1 MEKADKKIAI
11 VTGGAKGIGKAIV
24 QLLSKNGYIV
34 ILDYR
39 HTVPKKEDFN
49 ENVDFFQADV
59 SVNNNCLKVVDHA
72 VGKYGRI
79 DLLVNNAGVDEI
91 KPFTDYTD
99 DEFDYIVKNNLYSV
113 FFMSRAVAKPMINQK
128 SGSIINISSI
138 WGLTGAS
145 CEVPY
150 SMTKAAID
158 GLTKSLVKELGP
170 SNIRVNSIAPGIINT
185 DMNKGLSED
194 DLAKIQDEIPLEKIG
209 SPKDVANL
217 VLAIDKSNYI
227 TGQVIQI
234 NGGWYI

>member
-1 MEKADKKIAI
+1 MEKSDKKIAI

-49 ENVDFFQADV
+49 ENVDLFQADV

-72 VGKYGRI
+72 IGKYGHI

-99 DEFDYIVKNNLYSV
+99 DEFDYIVKNNLYSA
-113 FFMSRAVAKPMINQK
+113 FFMSRAVAKPMISQK
-128 SGSIINISSI
+128 SGHIINISSI
-138 WGLTGAS
+138 WGITGAS

-158 GLTKSLVKELGP
+158 GLTKSLAKELGP

-185 DMNKGLSED
+185 DMNKDLSDD
-194 DLAKIQDEIPLEKIG
+194 DLVSIKNEIPLEKIG

-217 VLAIDKSNYI
+217 VLAIDKNNYI

>member
-1 MEKADKKIAI
+1 MDYKDKKIAI

-24 QLLSKNGYIV
+24 QTLSKNGYIV

-72 VGKYGRI
+72 MGKYGHI

-113 FFMSRAVAKPMINQK
+113 FFMSRAVARPMINQK

-158 GLTKSLVKELGP
+158 GLTKSLAKELGP
-170 SNIRVNSIAPGIINT
+170 SNIRVNSIAPGIIDT
-185 DMNKGLSED
+185 DMNQKLSKD

-217 VLAIDKSNYI
+217 VLAIDKNKYI

>member
-1 MEKADKKIAI
+1 M
-11 VTGGAKGIGKAIV
+11 
-24 QLLSKNGYIV
+24 
-34 ILDYR
+34 
-39 HTVPKKEDFN
+39 
-49 ENVDFFQADV
+49 
-59 SVNNNCLKVVDHA
+59 
-72 VGKYGRI
+72 GKYGHI

-113 FFMSRAVAKPMINQK
+113 FFMSRAVARPMINQK

-158 GLTKSLVKELGP
+158 GLTKSLAKELGP
-170 SNIRVNSIAPGIINT
+170 SNIRVNSIAPGIIDT
-185 DMNKGLSED
+185 DMNQKLSKD

-217 VLAIDKSNYI
+217 VLAIDKNRYI

>member
-1 MEKADKKIAI
+1 MDYKDKKIAI

-24 QLLSKNGYIV
+24 QALSKNGYIV

-72 VGKYGRI
+72 MGKYGHI

-113 FFMSRAVAKPMINQK
+113 FFMSRAVARPMINQK
-128 SGSIINISSI
+128 SGNIINISSI

-158 GLTKSLVKELGP
+158 GLTKSLAKELGP
-170 SNIRVNSIAPGIINT
+170 SNIRVNSIAPGIIDT
-185 DMNKGLSED
+185 DMNQKLSKD

-217 VLAIDKSNYI
+217 VLAIDKNRYI

>member
-1 MEKADKKIAI
+1 MDYKDKKIAI

-24 QLLSKNGYIV
+24 QALSKNGYIV

-72 VGKYGRI
+72 MGKYGHI

-113 FFMSRAVAKPMINQK
+113 FFMSRAVARPMINQK

-158 GLTKSLVKELGP
+158 GLTKSLAKELGP
-170 SNIRVNSIAPGIINT
+170 SNIRVNSIAPGIIDT
-185 DMNKGLSED
+185 DMNQKLSKD

-217 VLAIDKSNYI
+217 VLAIDKNRYI

>member
-1 MEKADKKIAI
+1 MDYKDKKIAI

-24 QLLSKNGYIV
+24 QVLSKNGYIV

-72 VGKYGRI
+72 IGKYGHI

-113 FFMSRAVAKPMINQK
+113 FFMSRAVSKPMINQK

-138 WGLTGAS
+138 WGITGAS

-158 GLTKSLVKELGP
+158 GLTKSLAKELGP
-170 SNIRVNSIAPGIINT
+170 SNIRVNSIAPGIIDT
-185 DMNKGLSED
+185 DMNKNLSKN
-194 DLAKIQDEIPLEKIG
+194 DLAEIQNEIPLEKIG

-217 VLAIDKSNYI
+217 VLAIDKSKYI

>member
-1 MEKADKKIAI
+1 MDYKDKKIAI

-24 QLLSKNGYIV
+24 QALSKNGYIV

-72 VGKYGRI
+72 MGKYGHI

-113 FFMSRAVAKPMINQK
+113 FFMSRAVARPMINQK

-158 GLTKSLVKELGP
+158 GLTKSLAKELGP
-170 SNIRVNSIAPGIINT
+170 SNIRVNSIAPGIIDT
-185 DMNKGLSED
+185 DMNKKLSKD

-217 VLAIDKSNYI
+217 VLAIDKNRYI

>member
-1 MEKADKKIAI
+1 MEKSDKKIAI

-49 ENVDFFQADV
+49 NNVDFFQADV

-72 VGKYGRI
+72 IGKYGRV

-128 SGSIINISSI
+128 AGSIINISSI

-158 GLTKSLVKELGP
+158 GLTKSLAKELGP

>member
-1 MEKADKKIAI
+1 MENEKKIAI

-24 QLLSKNGYIV
+24 QLLSKNGYII

-39 HTVPKKEDFN
+39 HTVPNKADFN

-72 VGKYGRI
+72 IGKYGHI
-79 DLLVNNAGVDEI
+79 DLLVNNAGVDTI
-91 KPFTDYTD
+91 KPFTEYTD
-99 DEFDYIVKNNLYSV
+99 DEFDYIVKNNLYSA
-113 FFMSRAVAKPMINQK
+113 FFMSRAVSHHMINQK
-128 SGSIINISSI
+128 SGNIINISSI

-158 GLTKSLVKELGP
+158 GLTKSLAKELGP
-170 SNIRVNSIAPGIINT
+170 SNIRVNSIAPGLIDT
-185 DMNKGLSED
+185 DMNKGLSEEEL
-194 DLAKIQDEIPLEKIG
+194 LAIKDSIPLEKIG
-209 SPKDVANL
+209 SPEDVANL
-217 VLAIDKSNYI
+217 VLSIENNDYL
-227 TGQVIQI
+227 TGQVVQI

>member
-1 MEKADKKIAI
+1 MEKSDKKIAI

-72 VGKYGRI
+72 MGKYGHI

-99 DEFDYIVKNNLYSV
+99 DEFDYIIKNNLYSA
-113 FFMSRAVAKPMINQK
+113 FFMSRAVAKPMISQK
-128 SGSIINISSI
+128 SGHIINISSI
-138 WGLTGAS
+138 WGITGAS

-158 GLTKSLVKELGP
+158 GLTKSLAKELGP

-185 DMNKGLSED
+185 DMNKDLSDD
-194 DLAKIQDEIPLEKIG
+194 DLVSIKNEIPLEKIG

-217 VLAIDKSNYI
+217 VLAIDKNNYI

>member
-158 GLTKSLVKELGP
+158 GLTKSLAKELGP